1 MDLIAM
7 STNEERATAAAAMSD
22 DDLTT
27 AATEFSTRA
36 TALFALETATVEQAN
51 EAEALMASIG
61 VIEAEQASRTAV
73 VEEAARRF
81 AAAREQFTAATAEAE
96 EVVEET
102 EAEAEVVEPEAEA
115 VEETEVEETEDEEV
129 ESEAD
134 ATITA
139 AAQRTFA
146 VPARKPSAAA
156 RVGAKTPR
164 PVVKAS
170 NPVTIT
176 AAADIPNVAMGS
188 QFESL
193 TAVAMAAQ
201 NRAQAFPQFSEQS
214 AEAIRSQTGG
224 TEQLHKFAVASFKTE
239 FDDTHRA
246 SAKGNSGDYGAVTAA
261 RKDHAEALKRS
272 LEAAK
277 RGQDPSLRAA
287 GWCAPSPIV
296 YDWIADYVVD
306 GLLSMPEVDAPRGGL
321 QTTEGPQLLQGTYAD
336 PANFGFG
343 GTEAQAIAGYTKT
356 CETIECPDFVDNRLD
371 FVGYCWKIPILTES
385 AFPELV
391 ADALRLSDVA
401 YAHKMNGRFINDI
414 WNLSTPINTTGL
426 GAVFLDTLEAFVQ
439 IAVRERRWWNIG
451 ENAMMEVKLPQVA
464 LDIFKFD
471 MARRSGLALND
482 IATTQKVAAHFA
494 EHNLAVE
501 YLSDF
506 QDLGGVTGTVA
517 ASWPATLKAMIYPA
531 GTFVKAV
538 RDVINMS
545 AVYDAASLSINE
557 YTGVFFEQGVK
568 TIKMGYRAHRLE
580 VPVCAAGVTGA
591 NALDCVGGSL

>member
-22 DDLTT
+22 DDLSTNL
-27 AATEFSTRA
+27 AAYNTRA
-36 TALFALETATVEQAN
+36 TEMFALETATVEQAN

-61 VIEAEQASRTAV
+61 IIEAEQASRAAV
-73 VEEAARRF
+73 VAEAAQRF
-81 AAAREQFTAATAEAE
+81 AAAREQFSAATAEAE
-96 EVVEET
+96 VVEEV
-102 EAEAEVVEPEAEA
+102 EEPEAEVVEPEAE
-115 VEETEVEETEDEEV
+115 VEETEESEETEEET
-129 ESEAD
+129 EAE
-134 ATITA
+134 ATVTA

-156 RVGAKTPR
+156 RVAAKTPR
-164 PVVKAS
+164 PAVKSAS
-170 NPVTIT
+170 PVTIT
-176 AAADIPNVAMGS
+176 AAADIPNVPMGS
-188 QFESL
+188 AFESL
-193 TAVAMAAQ
+193 TSVAMAAQ
-201 NRAQAFPQFSEQS
+201 SRAQAFPQFNEQS

-224 TEQLHKFAVASFKTE
+224 TEQLHKFAVASFKAAFE
-239 FDDTHRA
+239 DAH
-246 SAKGNSGDYGAVTAA
+246 KGGATGQTDKDYGAVTAA

-272 LEAAK
+272 LESAK
-277 RGQDPSLRAA
+277 QGKDATLRAA

-306 GLLSMPEVDAPRGGL
+306 GLLSLPEVSAPRGGL
-321 QTTEGPQLLQGTYAD
+321 QTTVGPQLLQTTFAD

-385 AFPELV
+385 AFPELI

-401 YAHKMNGRFINDI
+401 YAHKMNARFINDI
-414 WNLSTPINTTGL
+414 WGMSTDIAVDGL
-426 GAVFLDTLEAFVQ
+426 GAVFLDTLEAFTQ
-439 IAVRERRWWNIG
+439 IAVRERRWWNVG

-482 IATTQKVAAHFA
+482 VATTQKVAAHFA

-506 QDLGGVTGTVA
+506 QDLSGTTGAVA
-517 ASWPATLKAMIYPA
+517 AAWPEKIKGMIYPA

-538 RDVINMS
+538 KDVVNLS
-545 AVYDAASLSINE
+545 AVYDAASLSVNE

-568 TIKMGYRAHRLE
+568 TIKMGYRSHRLE
-580 VPVCAAGVTGA
+580 VPVCTAGRTGA
-591 NALDCVGGSL
+591 NDLDCLPVGSL

>member
-7 STNEERATAAAAMSD
+7 STEERQAAV
-22 DDLTT
+22 T
-27 AATEFSTRA
+27 AATDEVLSTTHAEYTTRA
-36 TALFALETATVEQAN
+36 TEMFALTTATVEQAN

-61 VIEAEQASRTAV
+61 VIETEQASR
-73 VEEAARRF
+73 EATVADAAARF
-81 AAAREQFTAATAEAE
+81 AAAREQFSAATAEAV
-96 EVVEET
+96 EVVEEP
-102 EAEAEVVEPEAEA
+102 EAEVVEPEAE
-115 VEETEVEETEDEEV
+115 ETEEGEESETEEGEEV
-129 ESEAD
+129 EADGEA
-134 ATITA
+134 TVTA
-139 AAQRTFA
+139 AASRSFA

-156 RVGAKTPR
+156 RIGAKTPR
-164 PVVKAS
+164 PVARATS
-170 NPVTIT
+170 PVTIT

-188 QFESL
+188 PLESL
-193 TAVAMAAQ
+193 HAVAMAAQ
-201 NRAQAFPQFSEQS
+201 NRAQAFPQFDLGAAQ
-214 AEAIRSQTGG
+214 AVNSQTGG
-224 TEQLHKFAVASFKTE
+224 APKLHKFAVASFKTE
-239 FDDTHRA
+239 FDKSH
-246 SAKGNSGDYGAVTAA
+246 KGDPFSNSKDYGAVTAA

-277 RGQDPSLRAA
+277 SGKDATLRAA

-306 GLLSMPEVDAPRGGL
+306 GLLSLPEVDAPRGGL
-321 QTTEGPQLLQGTYAD
+321 QTTVGPQLLQTTFAD

-385 AFPELV
+385 AFPELI

-401 YAHKMNGRFINDI
+401 YAHKMNARFINDI
-414 WNLSTPINTTGL
+414 WNMSDPIATNGL
-426 GAVFLDTLEAFVQ
+426 GAVFLDTLEAFTQ
-439 IAVRERRWWNIG
+439 IAVRERRWWNVG
-451 ENAMMEVKLPQVA
+451 VNAMMEVKLPQIA

-482 IATTQKVAAHFA
+482 LATEQKIAAHFA
-494 EHNLAVE
+494 NHNLAVE
-501 YLSDF
+501 YLADF
-506 QDLGGVTGTVA
+506 QDESGFTGAVA
-517 ASWPATLKAMIYPA
+517 ATWPDTLKAIIYPA

-538 RDVINMS
+538 KDVINMS
-545 AVYDAASLSINE
+545 AVYDAASLSVNE

-568 TIKMGYRAHRLE
+568 TIKMGYRSHRIE

-591 NALDCVGGSL
+591 NALDCLPGSL